1 MPCNQETI
9 MAFSR
14 DDLEKYE
21 KQPQKQVDDKLN
33 PFRGATPARVAD
45 AAAVAAVAAGQ
56 VDATPGGKAAA
67 TASDPLVDEDAP
79 IVDEDGTLGDPTD
92 SGEGT
97 SDEDADPSTADVDPS
112 DETDPNTDLTGEA
125 ESEEAPTARP
135 APKKGSAEER
145 IVELNDLLEGTKIFG
160 KHMQGQLKDAL
171 SELERLKN
179 GGKPTETQ
187 TAAAVAPP
195 VEKDEPM
202 PDLADAD
209 IAYDNDKY
217 RAKMQKWSRDQ
228 AKIAAREIVREMT
241 GADEAAKR
249 RASVEA
255 KIKEYSKTTP
265 DYDAVVTKN
274 PVLAANQ
281 LAFDAGVAV
290 SQSEYTGQLL
300 YKFGK
305 DTALAIRTA
314 KQSPAQQLITIGK
327 MIAECENEDRVK
339 ASKGKQNVN
348 GSKPNAQQGQQKSIT
363 KAPPPPSPTRAGGRA
378 QARDPID
385 PNMSMDEFARQHR
398 GSKQSVRE
406 NARKMRGLN

>member
-1 MPCNQETI
+1 
-9 MAFSR
+9 MAFTR
-14 DDLEKYE
+14 ADLESYE

-56 VDATPGGKAAA
+56 VDATPGGTAAA
-67 TASDPLVDEDAP
+67 AASDPLVDDDAP
-79 IVDEDGTLGDPTD
+79 VVDEDGTLGDPTD

-97 SDEDADPSTADVDPS
+97 SDENADPSTASADLS
-112 DETDPNTDLTGEA
+112 GESDPNTDLTGDEVDVEA
-125 ESEEAPTARP
+125 STARP

-160 KHMQGQLKDAL
+160 KHMQSQLKDAL

-179 GGKPTETQ
+179 GGKPTDTQ
-187 TAAAVAPP
+187 TAAAAAPP
-195 VEKDEPM
+195 EIKDEPM
-202 PDLADAD
+202 PDMADAD
-209 IAYDNDKY
+209 IAFDNDKY

-249 RASVEA
+249 RAAVEEKIEEYA
-255 KIKEYSKTTP
+255 KTIP
-265 DYDAVVTKN
+265 DYKAVVTNN

-290 SQSEYTGQLL
+290 AQSAYTARLL

-314 KQSPAQQLITIGK
+314 KQLPAQQLITVGK
-327 MIAECENEDRVK
+327 MIAECENEDRVNRT
-339 ASKGKQNVN
+339 KQNGN
-348 GSKPNAQQGQQKSIT
+348 GSKPNAQNGQQKSIT
-363 KAPPPPSPTRAGGRA
+363 KAPPPPTPTKGGGRA
-378 QARDPID
+378 QARDPVD
-385 PNMSMDEFARQHR
+385 PNMSMEEFARQHR
-398 GSKQSVRE
+398 GSKQSARE